1 MRKKLSA
8 FLIIVLCLICN
19 LSCFSFD
26 FKNHFPFKKKQQPQ
40 KQKMVETKQEW
51 EIEAQNVPLIER
63 EQENY
68 QDPKSTKKYFQP
80 SPHYT
85 FEKYN
90 YPQGKRQLNIEEI
103 KKNLYSYP
111 YIVADVNCHYVAYP
125 RYYYSPYSN
134 QISSNFYVEEL
145 DTSKTKTR
153 RILDYNHNQQER
165 KAVIQAGT
173 KEIYPNLYNGL
184 TLVDWS
190 QDSKKLLIKEQV
202 GSTLNGIYKTYLYI
216 HFLGNENQESYTIK
230 LLDLDNAI
238 KNYYNDWE
246 NIQLIKYRYDIEP
259 LGFSA
264 DNDNLIIVLS
274 YVYDK
279 DNKKIFLGA
288 WSYNCYS
295 HEIILLSKT
304 NTVYEIS
311 ANGLMLKRSY
321 N

>member
-1 MRKKLSA
+1 MSKKIKVA
-8 FLIIVLCLICN
+8 LIVTFCTIFCLPCY
-19 LSCFSFD
+19 SFD
-26 FKNHFPFKKKQQPQ
+26 FKKYLPFKKKQPEQ
-40 KQKMVETKQEW
+40 KQRMVETKQEW
-51 EIEAQNVPLIER
+51 EIEAKNVPLSER
-63 EQENY
+63 EEKSY
-68 QDPKSTKKYFQP
+68 QDPKSTKKYYQP
-80 SPHYT
+80 TPKYI

-90 YPQGKRQLNIEEI
+90 YPQGTRQINIEDV

-125 RYYYSPYSN
+125 RYYFSPDIN
-134 QISSNFYVEEL
+134 QISSNFYVEKL

-153 RILDYNHNQQER
+153 RILDYNHNQLER
-165 KAVIQAGT
+165 RAIIQAGT
-173 KEIYPNLYNGL
+173 KEVYPNLFNGL

-190 QDSKKLLIKEQV
+190 ADGKKLLIKEQI

-230 LLDLDNAI
+230 LLDLDDTI
-238 KNYYNDWE
+238 KNYYLDWK

-274 YVYDK
+274 YIY
-279 DNKKIFLGA
+279 NKENQKIFLGA
-288 WSYNCYS
+288 WSYNCLT

-311 ANGLMLKRSY
+311 ANGLILKRSY
-321 N
+321 D

>member
-1 MRKKLSA
+1 MRKNTICIIIA
-8 FLIIVLCLICN
+8 FYIIFSTPCL
-19 LSCFSFD
+19 SFD
-26 FKNHFPFKKKQQPQ
+26 PKNHFPFKKKQPVQ

-51 EIEAQNVPLIER
+51 EIEAKNVPLSERNNETIE
-63 EQENY
+63 EE
-68 QDPKSTKKYFQP
+68 KSTKKYYQP
-80 SPHYT
+80 TPHYV

-90 YPQGKRQLNIEEI
+90 YPQGKRQLNIEDV

-111 YIVADVNCHYVAYP
+111 YIVSDINCHYVAYP
-125 RYYYSPYSN
+125 RYYFSPDIK
-134 QISSNFYVEEL
+134 QISSNFYVEKL
-145 DTSKTKTR
+145 DTTKTKTK
-153 RILDYNHNQQER
+153 RILDYDHNQLER
-165 KAVIQAGT
+165 KAIIQAGT
-173 KEIYPNLYNGL
+173 KETYPNLFNGL

-190 QDSKKLLIKEQV
+190 ADSKKLLIKEQV

-238 KNYYNDWE
+238 KNYYLDWE
-246 NIQLIKYRYDIEP
+246 NLQLIKYRYDIEP

-279 DNKKIFLGA
+279 NNKKIFLGA
-288 WSYNCYS
+288 WSYNCYT

-304 NTVYEIS
+304 NTIYEIS
-311 ANGLMLKRSY
+311 ANGLILRRSY
-321 N
+321 D